1 MSGRVQTKV
10 ILVLDPSDPINSFVK
25 RYSVTTPLTVLS
37 KPHII
42 AASAYILAISMMKG
56 QTVYDSLRALDGDS
70 VSIWEDAFLPQ
81 DGIKPIKVTGDQ
93 FQAEMRGECRS
104 RVCL

>member
-1 MSGRVQTKV
+1 VSGRVQNKV
-10 ILVLDPSDPINSFVK
+10 VLVLNPSDSIIAFVK
-25 RYSVTTPLTVLS
+25 RHSITTPLTVLS

-70 VSIWEDAFLPQ
+70 VSVWEDAFLPQ
-81 DGIKPIKVTGDQ
+81 DGIKPIKVREDQ
-93 FQAEMRGECRS
+93 FQAEMRGESRS